1 MQAISR
7 RAKESRSSSSI
18 HDSKFQF
25 YHPGSAYDHV
35 LLLGPALAHRYRDLD
50 AAVLSALTRRL
61 LDDEICRIAL
71 KLTVYPQALTTEL
84 SRWLDDFLS
93 LLAIALSPWCHGVLS
108 SRRALDLKAQPVM
121 GFAERPCS
129 LSKALRPSLSSQ
141 HGDGIADSRRSL
153 FLAPFWPRL
162 YPRTAAR
169 RLQTWTSNTIITLL
183 HTHRISVYLH

>member
-25 YHPGSAYDHV
+25 YHPGSAYDRV

-61 LDDEICRIAL
+61 PCLDDGIAL

-93 LLAIALSPWCHGVLS
+93 RLAIALSPWCHGVL
-108 SRRALDLKAQPVM
+108 APDV
-121 GFAERPCS
+121 
-129 LSKALRPSLSSQ
+129 
-141 HGDGIADSRRSL
+141 RS
-153 FLAPFWPRL
+153 
-162 YPRTAAR
+162 T
-169 RLQTWTSNTIITLL
+169 
-183 HTHRISVYLH
+183 